1 MSGLPSSFDSEH
13 RTALPES
20 VRHSLLLQEEIAKMS
35 ADRSEDSKA
44 EMAGGGSL
52 SRWQGP
58 YWWNSLKTSKI
69 PSIPTAT
76 RR

>member
-1 MSGLPSSFDSEH
+1 MSGFPTSFDTEL

-35 ADRSEDSKA
+35 VERSESK
-44 EMAGGGSL
+44 ESSQGGSL
-52 SRWQGP
+52 ERWQGP
-58 YWWNSLKTSKI
+58 YWWNSLKNSKT
-69 PSIPTAT
+69 PSGL